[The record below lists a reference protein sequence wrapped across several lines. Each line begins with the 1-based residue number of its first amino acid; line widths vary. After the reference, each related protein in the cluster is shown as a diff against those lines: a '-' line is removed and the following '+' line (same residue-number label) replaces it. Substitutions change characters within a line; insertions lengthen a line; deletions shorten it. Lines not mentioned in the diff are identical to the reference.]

1 MGSIGFVEGAVD
13 VAAPALHGRVS
24 FPATVI
30 VFTAFHPWMPYISFA
45 ERVSVLDNRQDMA
58 NPEDVKLMQGASYRN
73 IRMVTEALDHGANVN
88 AVTMTSNS
96 GNTTLHI
103 ITEMGLPADNAKLL
117 PIVTLLLS
125 RGANPN
131 TQNRDGTTPLMYA
144 TTSKNTETMK
154 LLLDAGADATLRH
167 RSGQTALNMARD
179 LQFAAGVTLLE
190 GRMQVSEPV
199 VPVPPGP
206 DSSNKELLLAALRG
220 QLDKV
225 KELLAAGADVN
236 YWDQETYMTALMYAT
251 SREHLDVV
259 NELIANRANLT
270 MADHNGATALH
281 IAASYGHVDILRRI
295 IDALLEERED
305 LNTQDGHGRTALHMA
320 AEGGMVN
327 SVTLLLQRG
336 ADPAILD
343 ADGNTAADLTSSPEL
358 RALFPAPPAR
368 ELPAYVSAPDADPV
382 PIVFEV
388 TKVQFK
394 NQKVYDFEEV
404 EEVPMLS
411 VLSKSN
417 SVIFKAKESYFTL
430 PLATI
435 VEAIQ
440 DGSQVR
446 HKCKAQLEGTPYAK
460 DVDMD
465 HMYYYIKGNGNF
477 LVWLDQIQQGL
488 LQDFKIFDLTETD
501 EELDNVA
508 SAQNVQTSP
517 GTNRYGNAVNIV
529 SADHCQAGTKQKV
542 FKLNPVI
549 LTDEAPA
556 PAPSSSGEKRRRAED
571 DASEAADI
579 LRGLRTGARRR
590 TWKRKAGRKGR
601 KTRKSRK

>member
-1 MGSIGFVEGAVD
+1 
-13 VAAPALHGRVS
+13 
-24 FPATVI
+24 
-30 VFTAFHPWMPYISFA
+30 
-45 ERVSVLDNRQDMA
+45 
-58 NPEDVKLMQGASYRN
+58 
-73 IRMVTEALDHGANVN
+73 MVTEALDHGANVN
-88 AVTMTSNS
+88 AVTTTSNS

-117 PIVTLLLS
+117 PIMTLLIS
-125 RGANPN
+125 RGANLN
-131 TQNRDGTTPLMYA
+131 IQNRDGTTPLMYA

-179 LQFAAGVTLLE
+179 LQFADGVTLLE
-190 GRMQVSEPV
+190 GRMPVSEPV

-259 NELIANRANLT
+259 NELISNAADLT
-270 MADHNGATALH
+270 MTDMNGATALH
-281 IAASYGHVDILRRI
+281 IAASYGHVNILRTI
-295 IDALLEERED
+295 IDALLEEHEG
-305 LNTQDGHGRTALHMA
+305 LNTQDGHGRTALHQA

-336 ADPAILD
+336 ADSTIQD

-358 RALFPAPPAR
+358 RALFSAPAR
-368 ELPAYVSAPDADPV
+368 VLPPYASAPDPV

-388 TKVQFK
+388 TKIQYK

-417 SVIFKAKESYFTL
+417 NVIFKAKESYFTL
-430 PLATI
+430 PLTTI
-435 VEAIQ
+435 VKAIK

-446 HKCKAQLEGTPYAK
+446 HKCKAQLEGAPYAT

-465 HMYYYIKGNGNF
+465 HMYYYIQGNGNF

-508 SAQNVQTSP
+508 SAQNVQTTP
-517 GTNRYGNAVNIV
+517 GMNRYGNAVNIV
-529 SADHCQAGTKQKV
+529 SGDHCQAGTKQKV

-556 PAPSSSGEKRRRAED
+556 PAPGEKRRRAED
-571 DASEAADI
+571 DASQASEAADI
-579 LRGLRTGARRR
+579 LRGLRTSGGNRR

-601 KTRKSRK
+601 KTMKSRK